1 MLLMAAVTVTN
12 AGYLISTADGK
23 AIGIFDWFVV
33 PATLTGIPEQADLM
47 VGIHFWLAMLLL
59 AVSSLH
65 SLATLKHHFTDR
77 DATLVHMFGR

>member
-1 MLLMAAVTVTN
+1 MTI

-23 AIGIFDWFVV
+23 AIDVFDGFVV

-47 VGIHFWLAMLLL
+47 VDIHFWLAMLLL

-65 SLATLKHHFTDR
+65 SLAALKHHFIDR
-77 DATLVHMFGR
+77 DATLVRMFGR